1 MVAKLKAVSGETMVE
16 TLVSILISAL
26 ALLVLATVISTSV
39 RLVDNSRKRM
49 DDFYATESDL
59 SDAEKTQETQE
70 KLTLGVPLKTGTD
83 ANKVAIDV
91 YSSNKT
97 SVVYYE
103 RSATP

>member
-39 RLVDNSRKRM
+39 RLVDNSRKHM
-49 DDFYATESDL
+49 NEFYEAESNLPDATPS
-59 SDAEKTQETQE
+59 TET
-70 KLTLGVPLKTGTD
+70 LTLGIPLKTGEN
-83 ANKVAIDV
+83 ANDVTVDV

-97 SVVYYE
+97 NVVYYE